1 MKIFIVILGLFSS
14 MVVMSQDN
22 KSISVLKKMYAKE
35 LKLTKEQLS
44 DFVIILKKYKKD
56 LYRKNINNKDFN
68 RLNKSRDLE
77 FYYVLNEVQ
86 FIKFKKIKLNIEP
99 ELRYKPQ

>member
-1 MKIFIVILGLFSS
+1 MKIYTVILALFSS

-44 DFVIILKKYKKD
+44 DFVIILRKYKKD
-56 LYRKNINNKDFN
+56 LYRQNIDNKDFN

-86 FIKFKKIKLNIEP
+86 FVKFKKVKLNIEP
-99 ELRYKPQ
+99 ELSYRSQ

>member
-56 LYRKNINNKDFN
+56 HYRKNINNKDFN

-86 FIKFKKIKLNIEP
+86 FKKFRKIKLNIEK

>member
-1 MKIFIVILGLFSS
+1 MKIFVLVLFTLSFNLVI
-14 MVVMSQDN
+14 SQDI
-22 KSISVLKKMYAKE
+22 KSTKTLKRLYNQE
-35 LKLTKEQLS
+35 LKLTKKQLS

-56 LYRKNINNKDFN
+56 LYRKNINQKEFN
-68 RLNKSRDLE
+68 RLNKARDLE

-86 FIKFKKIKLNIEP
+86 FVKFMKIKLNIEP

>member
-1 MKIFIVILGLFSS
+1 MRIFIVILGLFSS

-56 LYRKNINNKDFN
+56 HYRKNINNKD
-68 RLNKSRDLE
+68 E
-77 FYYVLNEVQ
+77 CT
-86 FIKFKKIKLNIEP
+86 
-99 ELRYKPQ
+99 

>member
-1 MKIFIVILGLFSS
+1 MRIFIVILVLFSS

-44 DFVIILKKYKKD
+44 DFVIILKK
-56 LYRKNINNKDFN
+56 I
-68 RLNKSRDLE
+68 
-77 FYYVLNEVQ
+77 
-86 FIKFKKIKLNIEP
+86 
-99 ELRYKPQ
+99 

>member
-86 FIKFKKIKLNIEP
+86 FIKFRKIKLNIEP

>member
-1 MKIFIVILGLFSS
+1 MRIFIVILVLFSS

-86 FIKFKKIKLNIEP
+86 FEKFRKIKLNIEP